1 MKSWKILVLAAC
13 GLTAAACSE
22 QARSERSSRVGSASQ
37 AVGSASARTVLAW
50 GKGTT
55 GVGLA
60 AAVKERPALGPQ
72 SVSVDPQG
80 RLLVLDAQNKR
91 VVRVVGAEL
100 TTLAE
105 VPVDA
110 DEIAVGPTGAF
121 AVRRQLSRR
130 VSIFSAGGAALGEVD
145 VPTEAGDVMHVAL
158 GISNRIYVE
167 SPNQETLSVGSPAAP
182 VSVPSMW
189 SGKKEG
195 TGQLSGGRT
204 VQVVKD
210 DRGLFVRVLAFDGGK
225 GGDGDKW
232 SLRAEHKL
240 QGDAGHIAGASG
252 NTACLRVEKVHPD
265 MTVDREAICLD
276 ATTGDV
282 TLKAALPAP
291 GLYVPRRELVLSH
304 GKLVFT
310 RPTAQGLE
318 IATWEVA
325 R

>member
-13 GLTAAACSE
+13 GLTATACSE
-22 QARSERSSRVGSASQ
+22 QARSERSSRVGSATQ

-55 GVGLA
+55 GVGLT
-60 AAVKERPALGPQ
+60 AAVQERPALGPQ
-72 SVSVDPQG
+72 SVAVDPQG

-91 VVRVVGAEL
+91 VVRVEGAGGEL

-110 DEIAVGPTGAF
+110 DEIAVGPNGAF

-130 VSIFSAGGAALGEVD
+130 VSIFSAGGASLGEVD
-145 VPTEAGDVMHVAL
+145 VPTEAGDVMHVTL

-195 TGQLSGGRT
+195 MGQLSGGRT

-210 DRGLFVRVLAFDGGK
+210 DRGLFVRVLAFEGE
-225 GGDGDKW
+225 KW
-232 SLRAEHKL
+232 GVRAEHKL
-240 QGDAGHIAGASG
+240 QGDAGHVAGTTS
-252 NTACLRVEKVHPD
+252 NTACLRVEKVHAD
-265 MTVDREAICLD
+265 MTVDREAVCVD
-276 ATTGDV
+276 ATTGDI

-325 R
+325 K